1 MSSLDVQRS
10 AASHRPSSLVEPS
23 ITGGVDKPSQT
34 LGAPKL
40 RRRATERTTLIRARG
55 VKKTFRKG
63 KLDTPVLKGADF
75 SVAEGE
81 FVTIVGK
88 SGSGKTTL
96 LHLLGTLDRP
106 DEGEITFDGKR
117 IDELSRREQD
127 RFRNREIGIVF
138 QFYHL
143 LPELTTLENV
153 LLPTMIQDG
162 LFRYWSRR
170 KVLRERAQELL
181 ERVGLGSRL
190 KHRPKELSGGEM
202 QRTAIAR
209 ALLLQPKALLAD
221 EPTGNLDVQTGR
233 GIMDLLL
240 DLHRDGLTV
249 VMVTHDSKLAAEADR
264 TVELVEGRVRVG

>member
-1 MSSLDVQRS
+1 VSN
-10 AASHRPSSLVEPS
+10 RPSALAEPS
-23 ITGGVDKPSQT
+23 IAGAVDRPSQT
-34 LGAPKL
+34 PSAPKL
-40 RRRATERTTLIRARG
+40 RRRATERSTLIRARG
-55 VKKTFRKG
+55 IKKTYRKG
-63 KLDTPVLKGADF
+63 KLATPVLKGADF
-75 SVAEGE
+75 SVADGE

-106 DEGEITFDGKR
+106 DEGEITFDGRR

-162 LFRYWSRR
+162 LFRYWRRR
-170 KVLRERAQELL
+170 KALRQRAQELL

-209 ALLLQPKALLAD
+209 ALLLEPKALLAD

>member
-1 MSSLDVQRS
+1 MSSLDVQRP
-10 AASHRPSSLVEPS
+10 AAMNRSSTVIESP
-23 ITGGVDKPSQT
+23 IAGAIDKPGQT
-34 LGAPKL
+34 PGAPKL
-40 RRRATERTTLIRARG
+40 RRRATERSTLIRARG
-55 VKKTFRKG
+55 IRKTFRKG
-63 KLDTPVLKGADF
+63 KLETAVLKGADF

-81 FVTIVGK
+81 FVSIVGK

-106 DEGEITFDGKR
+106 DEGEITFDGRR

-162 LFRYWSRR
+162 LFRFWTRR
-170 KVLRERAQELL
+170 KALRERAQELL